1 MSIENPLQKMT
12 DFFIRLLGPRSVAL
26 CVSVMSTLYDIT
38 YEFAK
43 LNYRALKALAYE
55 FTTIGNL
62 WVFRDD
68 NSQPIPYKV
77 FKTHP
82 ENVKWFYNTLS
93 NNLYESI
100 NYITDCSADP
110 NNQSV
115 KLPWRMS
122 VLSQVKKDLSNN
134 EVVLQEYFLDDWASN
149 FFMNVYDAVTIPPN
163 VITQCWSLNSG
174 IWLWPD
180 DNSFWR
186 LQIIDRNGENIT
198 FDNVTGQFNEED
210 QLKWRRVLGLESSP
224 PPAMDDT
231 EYVSDE
237 EYEDNEGDEGDEQEE
252 DANANV
258 NADDSDNDS
267 QPHVG

>member
-12 DFFIRLLGPRSVAL
+12 DFFIGLLGPRGVAL
-26 CVSVMSTLYDIT
+26 CVSVMSTIYDVT

-43 LNYRALKALAYE
+43 LNYRALKAFVYE

-68 NSQPIPYKV
+68 NSLPIPYKV

-82 ENVKWFYNTLS
+82 ENIKWFYNTLS

-100 NYITDCSADP
+100 NYITDRCAHP

-122 VLSQVKKDLSNN
+122 VLSQVKKDLSKN
-134 EVVLQEYFLDDWASN
+134 EVVIQEYFLDDWASN
-149 FFMNVYDAVTIPPN
+149 LFMNVYDAVTIPPN
-163 VITQCWSLNSG
+163 IITQCWSLNSG
-174 IWLWPD
+174 VWLWSD
-180 DNSFWR
+180 ADTFWR

-198 FDNVTGQFNEED
+198 FDNVTEQFNEED

-224 PPAMDDT
+224 QPAADDT
-231 EYVSDE
+231 EYFSDE
-237 EYEDNEGDEGDEQEE
+237 DEGDEDNEQDEQDNA
-252 DANANV
+252 DADADAS
-258 NADDSDNDS
+258 ADDSH
-267 QPHVG
+267 PHAD

>member
-1 MSIENPLQKMT
+1 MDIETTLQKIT
-12 DFFIRLLGPRSVAL
+12 NFSIDLLGPRGVAL
-26 CVSVMSTLYDIT
+26 CVSVISTFYYVT
-38 YEFAK
+38 YEISK
-43 LNYRALKALAYE
+43 LFYRALNALIYE
-55 FTTIGNL
+55 FSTIGNL
-62 WVFRDD
+62 WVFTTD
-68 NSQPIPYKV
+68 NSHPIPYKV
-77 FKTHP
+77 FKNHP
-82 ENVKWFYNTLS
+82 ENVKWFYDALS
-93 NNLYESI
+93 NNLYESLNFVSYRSSVI
-100 NYITDCSADP
+100 N
-110 NNQSV
+110 NHSV

-122 VLSQVKKDLSNN
+122 VLSQVKTDVSKN

-149 FFMNVYDAVTIPPN
+149 FFMNVYDSVSIPPN
-163 VITQCWSLNSG
+163 VIIQCWSLNSR
-174 IWLWPD
+174 IWLLTND
-180 DNSFWR
+180 DSFWR